1 MVILIMIV
9 ILILKIINFSKKKL
23 NPARSKVKE
32 LCKILVLRRKF
43 IPCTSIYVVAE
54 LGGNL
59 TVILSILKKKRSEEL
74 VMHIQKAKKFLENT
88 GRILLKQL
96 KLKGRWHFGEI
107 FTRCCSFISC
117 FQIFTT
123 SIQKD
128 YYNSN
133 FII

>member
-1 MVILIMIV
+1 MIV

-74 VMHIQKAKKFLENT
+74 VLHIHKAKKFLENT

-96 KLKGRWHFGEI
+96 KLKGRWHFGET
-107 FTRCCSFISC
+107 FTHYCSFISC
-117 FQIFTT
+117 FQIFIT
-123 SIQKD
+123 SIQND
-128 YYNSN
+128 NSN
-133 FII
+133 SYFII